1 MVKGDTAA
9 RAWQKRY
16 PARPRLGLVECYLA
30 RDHQAESYPAY
41 ELGILEQ
48 LDGQLR
54 LRARERTTRPVLM
67 NERSPARTRPT
78 TLHFV

>member
-1 MVKGDTAA
+1 L
-9 RAWQKRY
+9 KR
-16 PARPRLGLVECYLA
+16 YLA

-48 LDGQLR
+48 LGEELR

-67 NERSPARTRPT
+67 NERSPARTIPI
-78 TLHFV
+78 TLHFI